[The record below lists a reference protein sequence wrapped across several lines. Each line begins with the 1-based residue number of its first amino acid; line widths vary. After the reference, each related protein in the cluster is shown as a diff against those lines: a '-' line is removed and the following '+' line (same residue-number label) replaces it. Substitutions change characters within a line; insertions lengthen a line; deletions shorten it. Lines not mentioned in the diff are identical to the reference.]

1 MATTEPVTAG
11 KATTNLQNYANQLYK
26 SLIAQAPTIDYTP
39 RSEAQL
45 RDNLLKSYQAS
56 YDQSINNRRQTTR
69 QNRGAIDSDAASR
82 GIGSSTWVT
91 DAKLRQNDNEAR
103 DLTSLRANRDS
114 TIAQQLAAALG
125 NQEDNQLAVK
135 QYNASLRAT
144 ALNNALSTA
153 GTMYDK
159 FKAEDPAL
167 KAAASG
173 GGGGWGGYSDGGGGG
188 GGGGYSGSS
197 KPTSASF
204 GNGVTKISNSPY
216 IYTTAPASAYT
227 SSAAKAKSTYQPY
240 VYTSAPA
247 AKAPSAAKASTY
259 QPYQYT
265 RPASYYKK

>member
-11 KATTNLQNYANQLYK
+11 QATTNLQNYANQLYK

-39 RSEAQL
+39 RTEAQL

-144 ALNNALSTA
+144 ALNNALSVIEA
-153 GTMYDK
+153 LPFERIAPQHGSIIKSRRD
-159 FKAEDPAL
+159 AE
-167 KAAASG
+167 
-173 GGGGWGGYSDGGGGG
+173 
-188 GGGGYSGSS
+188 
-197 KPTSASF
+197 F
-204 GNGVTKISNSPY
+204 VISHLRR
-216 IYTTAPASAYT
+216 I
-227 SSAAKAKSTYQPY
+227 KSVGIDYLI
-240 VYTSAPA
+240 AENEL
-247 AKAPSAAKASTY
+247 
-259 QPYQYT
+259 
-265 RPASYYKK
+265 

>member
-11 KATTNLQNYANQLYK
+11 QATTNLQNYANQLYK

-39 RSEAQL
+39 RTEAQL

-167 KAAASG
+167 QAAAS
-173 GGGGWGGYSDGGGGG
+173 GGGWGGYSDGGGGG
-188 GGGGYSGSS
+188 YTKSSQPTSSSFGNTGSS
-197 KPTSASF
+197 QPTSSSF
-204 GNGVTKISNSPY
+204 GNGVTKVLNSPY
-216 IYTTAPASAYT
+216 IYATAP
-227 SSAAKAKSTYQPY
+227 AAKAKSTSNQSYQH
-240 VYTSAPA
+240 A
-247 AKAPSAAKASTY
+247 
-259 QPYQYT
+259 

>member
-11 KATTNLQNYANQLYK
+11 QATTNLQNYANQLYK

-39 RSEAQL
+39 RTEAQL

-56 YDQSINNRRQTTR
+56 YDQSINNRRQATR

-114 TIAQQLAAALG
+114 TVAQQLAAALG

-135 QYNASLRAT
+135 QYNASLRST

-167 KAAASG
+167 QAAASGGGG
-173 GGGGWGGYSDGGGGG
+173 GGGGWGGYSGG

-197 KPTSASF
+197 KPTSTSF
-204 GNGVTKISNSPY
+204 GSGVTKVSNSPY
-216 IYTTAPASAYT
+216 I
-227 SSAAKAKSTYQPY
+227 
-240 VYTSAPA
+240 YTSAPA
-247 AKAPSAAKASTY
+247 AKAPAAAKASTSN
-259 QPYQYT
+259 QSYQYT